1 MEILSD
7 DIIESLL
14 DRLVDILE
22 NMERRLRD
30 EEMAV
35 LLKIMTKNKWREE
48 WIFIESGIKGKP
60 VYIEFRLQ
68 KIVNVAAKKLIR
80 EK

>member
-1 MEILSD
+1 MQASNLIRTIVLSRLYSKLCEISSFDALYRLLLLTSVIARVEILTD

-30 EEMAV
+30 
-35 LLKIMTKNKWREE
+35 
-48 WIFIESGIKGKP
+48 
-60 VYIEFRLQ
+60 
-68 KIVNVAAKKLIR
+68 
-80 EK
+80 